1 MADES
6 LLSDMIKVVFFI
18 VSNIV
23 KLSAVNKFLNEKRM
37 IVNNVPGIKWDA
49 VSIKFL
55 AEILEKWSLTLPY
68 VT

>member
-6 LLSDMIKVVFFI
+6 LLSDMIKVVFI
-18 VSNIV
+18 MVSNVV